1 MRVFETRWFTRFA
14 RSERISD
21 RRLCEAIARAEQGSI
36 DANLGGNLIKQR
48 VARAGG
54 GRSGGYRTLIAYQTT
69 RRSVFLYGF
78 AKNEQDNIGA
88 GRLAELKIL
97 SRRFVSLTDVEI
109 QNLLNAGELRELDY
123 DGQDQQED

>member
-1 MRVFETRWFTRFA
+1 MRVFATKWFTRFA

-21 RRLCEAIARAEQGSI
+21 ERLCEAIARAAQGSV
-36 DANLGGNLIKQR
+36 DADLGGSLIKQR

-78 AKNEQDNIGA
+78 AKSERDNIDPR
-88 GRLAELKIL
+88 RLAELKTL
-97 SRRFVSLTDVEI
+97 ARRFVSLTDAEI
-109 QNLLNAGELRELDY
+109 QNLLHAREMRELDY
-123 DGQDQQED
+123 ANRNQEEG

>member
-1 MRVFETRWFTRFA
+1 MRVFTTRWFTRFA
-14 RSERISD
+14 RGERISD

-54 GRSGGYRTLIAYQTT
+54 GRSGGYRTLIAYQTA

-78 AKNEQDNIGA
+78 AKNEQDNIRA

-123 DGQDQQED
+123 EGQDQPED